1 MIKYFLAFL
10 ITCLAAQMVLGQGNI
25 KGRVFE
31 NKTRISLADIEVRN
45 LKTNEFTLTD
55 DKGKFSIAAKPGD
68 ILTFHG
74 FAYNPDTLLLTD
86 MHDREV
92 FLIPQSRTLNEVKV
106 TTDSTKNL
114 NTYYDPEFHGQT
126 VVYSRDAN
134 LNYIGGITIRFH
146 DSKKDEHRREK
157 LAKELKEQNEL
168 DEVIRIFRPAN
179 IAQFVPLKGMD
190 MTDFLALYTPT
201 IKVYFAPSFD
211 LPIYLSDC
219 YKKFVKLPE
228 DKRHP
233 QKLVGSN

>member
-1 MIKYFLAFL
+1 MA
-10 ITCLAAQMVLGQGNI
+10 THMVLGQGNI
-25 KGRVFE
+25 KGRIFE
-31 NKTRISLADIEVRN
+31 NTTRIELADIEVRN

-92 FLIPQSRTLNEVKV
+92 FLVPQLRTLVEVKV
-106 TTDSTKNL
+106 ITDSTKNF

-134 LNYIGGITIRFH
+134 LNYTGGITIRFH
-146 DSKKDEHRREK
+146 VSQIDKHRREK
-157 LAKELKEQNEL
+157 RAKKLKEQTEL

-179 IAQFVPLKGMD
+179 IARFVPLKGMD
-190 MTDFLALYTPT
+190 MTDFLILYTPT
-201 IKVYFAPSFD
+201 IKVYFAPGFD

-228 DKRHP
+228 DKKHQ
-233 QKLVGSN
+233 QKLVVSN